1 MSFVN
6 SFGSYEY
13 NNFAISG
20 QPVQFSNELP
30 SWYPVEQTLDY
41 FKNGN
46 TVRIYSY
53 NGLIVDSSYAYNG
66 GTMTRLDNRNNTY
79 DRAEYTLF
87 GETLDKVWI
96 NSGQGSLD
104 DQSMWLD
111 KNVGN
116 FFSVSPSTV
125 PYPIRIQPVYNTQG
139 TPFRQDKLYPTQP
152 FRILN
157 DKGECLHVFYNQ
169 FTNSIFAPIED
180 QPKLN
185 SCTIFFA
192 LRQDPTSSATS
203 VAGTAYVEMLKNLFG
218 LPPQPL
224 WESAH
229 P

>member
-6 SFGSYEY
+6 SFGAYEY
-13 NNFAISG
+13 NNYTVGG
-20 QPVQFSNELP
+20 QAVQFSNQLP
-30 SWYPVEQTLDY
+30 SWYPVESTLDY
-41 FKNGN
+41 FKNGD
-46 TVRIYSY
+46 TVRLYGY
-53 NGLIVDSSYAYNG
+53 NGMILDTSYLYNG

-87 GETLDKVWI
+87 GETNNKMWV

-111 KNVGN
+111 KNTGN
-116 FFSVSPSTV
+116 FFTVSPYTV
-125 PYPIRIQPVYNTQG
+125 PYPVKFVPVYGTKD
-139 TPFRQDKLYPTQP
+139 TPFRNDKLYPTQP
-152 FRILN
+152 FRIMN
-157 DKGECLHVFYNQ
+157 DKGECLHVFFNQ
-169 FTNSIFAPIED
+169 FTNSIFAPVEA
-180 QPKLN
+180 QSYLN

-203 VAGTAYVEMLKNLFG
+203 VAGTAYIAMLKNLFG